1 MRPRV
6 CQLKV
11 KVRGESKAL
20 LYCIRVLATAHAICP
35 VRPLRDRI
43 AQRSLYV
50 LHNHNERQKRWRSAI
65 AAKQWRLLQ

>member
-20 LYCIRVLATAHAICP
+20 LCCIRVLATAHAICT
-35 VRPLRDRI
+35 VRPIRDRI
-43 AQRSLYV
+43 AQRL
-50 LHNHNERQKRWRSAI
+50 LCILHNERQKRVEQWPASSSAVAVI
-65 AAKQWRLLQ
+65 V